1 MDIDPE
7 QLKLIVFVGVAA
19 IVMVGVLALAMRR
32 SAALGERLLTVARDA
47 GWQGAVRTKFLGA
60 VRGDWNGYPAVVRR
74 IPRQKAVPERV
85 VTRLRVQ
92 VPARL
97 SVKRRLRGGRPITLF
112 GPPLVELRDGAG
124 AEFWIRSDE
133 VTLAERLFAGA
144 GVAALLERNLVSR
157 FDAVTLSRDSLQVLR
172 AVDARSQPE
181 PERIAHLATE
191 EWSLAT
197 KIVEALSLR
206 P

>member
-1 MDIDPE
+1 MDLDPE
-7 QLKLIVFVGVAA
+7 QLKVIAVFIVIA
-19 IVMVGVLALAMRR
+19 IVTIGAFVIAMRK
-32 SAALGERLLTVARDA
+32 SAATGERLLMVARDA
-47 GWQGAVRTKFLGA
+47 GWQGAYRTKFLGA
-60 VRGDWNGYPAVVRR
+60 IRGVWNGYSAEIRR

-85 VTRLRVQ
+85 VVRLRVQ

-97 SVKRRLRGGRPITLF
+97 SVRRRVRGSRPMTFF

-133 VTLAERLFAGA
+133 VTLAERLFAS
-144 GVAALLERNLVSR
+144 AAVTPFLEQNLIGR
-157 FDAVTLSRDSLQVLR
+157 FDAATLSRDSLQVLR
-172 AVDARSQPE
+172 AIDARSQPGA
-181 PERIAHLATE
+181 ERIVQLATE

-197 KIVEALSLR
+197 KIVEALALR